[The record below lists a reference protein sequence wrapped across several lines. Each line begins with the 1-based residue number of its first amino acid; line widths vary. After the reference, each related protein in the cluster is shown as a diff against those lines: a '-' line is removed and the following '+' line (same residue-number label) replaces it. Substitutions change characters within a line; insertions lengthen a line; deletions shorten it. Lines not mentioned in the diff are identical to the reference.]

1 MTPARLFRSLKA
13 AAHFRGRRIFDV
25 FDAALRQQGAFRS
38 HWTGRPRVSVFRD
51 EASEKIVRSG
61 AGVVLLDAHSAPFR
75 VTQ

>member
-13 AAHFRGRRIFDV
+13 AAHFGGRRIFDV
-25 FDAALRQQGAFRS
+25 LDAALRQLGAFRS
-38 HWTGRPRVSVFRD
+38 DWTGWPRVSVLRD
-51 EASEKIVRSG
+51 EASEKIVRGG